1 MHKRRVAPRRAP
13 LTSSA
18 PKCLRRNRRGAAR
31 SDHAVAPCSVRG
43 ADREC
48 PFRRS
53 KQKQRARHSAPS
65 RTSCRPSDGC
75 PGARRGLGRESEL
88 MRSEVVVVPPRA
100 SRHRL
105 TTELFAARPGQRV
118 KPPKGGG
125 ARPAGMNPTRDA
137 IPPRG
142 SNPDWA
148 SSLACRSS
156 ELIQRR
162 AGLPRASRTGARMP
176 VAPDPSTTVG

>member
-1 MHKRRVAPRRAP
+1 M
-13 LTSSA
+13 
-18 PKCLRRNRRGAAR
+18 
-31 SDHAVAPCSVRG
+31 
-43 ADREC
+43 
-48 PFRRS
+48 
-53 KQKQRARHSAPS
+53 
-65 RTSCRPSDGC
+65 RPD
-75 PGARRGLGRESEL
+75 
-88 MRSEVVVVPPRA
+88 VVGVPPRA

-105 TTELFAARPGQRV
+105 TIELFAARPGQRV

-176 VAPDPSTTVG
+176 VAPDPSTTVGVAVGRYVGRTIEPQNRSPAAGGGPGPRVRWRLAWGAA